1 MEDWDEEKLADVV
14 GQKHGNEKKLETAI
28 VRLQKFQS
36 KFIYSSNRVTI
47 FDRKIHT
54 TGKWRFPARV

>member
-47 FDRKIHT
+47 F
-54 TGKWRFPARV
+54 